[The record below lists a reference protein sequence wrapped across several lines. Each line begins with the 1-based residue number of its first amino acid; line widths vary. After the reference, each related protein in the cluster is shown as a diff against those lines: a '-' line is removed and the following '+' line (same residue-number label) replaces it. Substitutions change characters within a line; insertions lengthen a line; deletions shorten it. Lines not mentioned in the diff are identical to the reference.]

1 LREKTS
7 NSEKDLN
14 MAYGKKQKTLLSKHA
29 THHTKGHMDEM
40 KTGMKKGSTFKAA
53 HKKAQKKVG
62 T

>member
-1 LREKTS
+1 
-7 NSEKDLN
+7 
-14 MAYGKKQKTLLSKHA
+14 MAYGKKQKTMLSKHA

-40 KTGMKKGSTFKAA
+40 KTSMKKGSTFKSA